1 MEFLVSVDAF
11 ISPIGL
17 VLDQRDFLGWLSP
30 GLNFQFSSMAFARVE
45 YSFCLKSLDYLLSK
59 KAFQFVLNRREH
71 DLAEAHLF
79 LIG

>member
-1 MEFLVSVDAF
+1 MAF
-11 ISPIGL
+11 A
-17 VLDQRDFLGWLSP
+17 RFE
-30 GLNFQFSSMAFARVE
+30 FSSMAFARAE

-79 LIG
+79 YIGLRTIWGVLWHEAMDF